1 MIVKSK
7 IKFKSFNIY
16 KLEEIIKLLVESGKN
31 SALDTKMIS
40 LTKSK
45 KRFTILKGP
54 HVHKKARD
62 QYELTTH
69 SKVLYLKGN
78 KEKIKEFLTNLE
90 QNLIEDITYSI
101 SFERT

>member
-1 MIVKSK
+1 MTVKSK

-16 KLEEIIKLLVESGKN
+16 KLEDIIKNLHSIGINNHLNPKVVNLK
-31 SALDTKMIS
+31 
-40 LTKSK
+40 KSN

-69 SKVLYLKGN
+69 SKILFIEGN
-78 KEKIKEFLTNLE
+78 INKIEKFLTNLE
-90 QNLIEDITYSI
+90 QYLIEDVTYSI

>member
-16 KLEEIIKLLVESGKN
+16 KLEEIVKSLHNLGTNDNLNPKIV
-31 SALDTKMIS
+31 S

-69 SKVLYLKGN
+69 SKILFIEGN
-78 KEKIKEFLTNLE
+78 VKKMEEFLANLE
-90 QNLIEDITYSI
+90 QHLIEDVTYSI

>member
-16 KLEEIIKLLVESGKN
+16 KLEEIIKNLHNIGTDNDLNPKIV
-31 SALDTKMIS
+31 S
-40 LTKSK
+40 LNKSK

-69 SKVLYLKGN
+69 SKILFINGSIKNV
-78 KEKIKEFLTNLE
+78 EKFLANLE
-90 QNLIEDITYSI
+90 QHLIEDVTYSI